1 MPLSSAFLQD
11 LRDQK
16 KAIKIHLSSIFLIAL
31 SIVFFFPFLFQQNA
45 FTEMNVFIAC
55 QMFYKIFCI
64 KFICGVLKLCSLV
77 SKS

>member
-55 QMFYKIFCI
+55 QMFYKIF
-64 KFICGVLKLCSLV
+64 V
-77 SKS
+77 